1 MSGSNKL
8 IVKDSKN
15 QDFNMLKDKKILD
28 EFHNSYDALKKE
40 LIRIP
45 GFAKAIHELS
55 DGSQDGV
62 YRIILP
68 NSVKEKIKDGN
79 YAKVF
84 DKENNL
90 FIGNIK
96 DQKTGEIVKK
106 ARFEELESDKLE
118 KIGNALTAVVMQATL
133 NEILNQLENANRKIN
148 ILIKGQHSDRIA
160 EVKSGIELY
169 ENAVGIANE
178 NRIYALEN
186 ALQTLSNGRRKLLE
200 SINNKTNEEVK
211 PPKSLFQQIISIK
224 DHNGKWLNELET
236 RYNMIVEAVNYSI
249 IATKYITLIK
259 LETNRT
265 LKNIQRDI
273 NKFQREL
280 SSYIN
285 NGERICNYL
294 PYSEENSP
302 EDFFNEV
309 NKFTLENLTLDRY
322 QNIELEF
329 KRSDLL
335 YERE

>member
-55 DGSQDGV
+55 GGSQDGV

-68 NSVKEKIKDGN
+68 DSVKEKIKDGS

-236 RYNMIVEAVNYSI
+236 
-249 IATKYITLIK
+249 
-259 LETNRT
+259 NRT